1 MRISLNELKSLIRS
15 EARRSLKRE
24 ANRDFERDFRDTPQD
39 EPDGPR
45 RVPGPGDLDY
55 EEDVCDTGLFV
66 TTEFCS
72 ELFVVCVV
80 NIKLQA

>member
-55 EEDVCDTGLFV
+55 EEDVCDRCGGELGPDGTCV
-66 TTEFCS
+66 CDTDE
-72 ELFVVCVV
+72 ELFV
-80 NIKLQA
+80 